1 MSFTI
6 NDGATS
12 PVAHV
17 FTQEQAQQGRNIPA
31 IFLDRS
37 PALGPKSFLRLDS
50 LARFATKTG
59 GADQTQFHI
68 YAGHF
73 TDPGDGVIQQTG
85 TFDGWLNINT
95 TGTASVEAVRKL
107 YGMIL
112 VNAFANTT
120 IRDATFKIAPL
131 VG

>member
-6 NDGATS
+6 NDGAAS

-17 FTQEQAQQGRNIPA
+17 FNQEQAQQGRNIPA
-31 IFLDRS
+31 VFFDRS
-37 PALGPKSFLRLDS
+37 PALGPKSFLRIDA
-50 LARFATKTG
+50 LARFAQASNS
-59 GADQTQFHI
+59 ADQTQFHL

-95 TGTASVEAVRKL
+95 RGTASAEAVRKL